1 MGEEIE
7 PSLLPQEAS
16 QRAGEKGATLPG
28 LSPSLGLGC
37 WVDTR
42 LDVSLLDPPTPLAGR
57 GERGYVT

>member
-16 QRAGEKGATLPG
+16 QGAGEKGATLPG
-28 LSPSLGLGC
+28 LSPSLGLGW

-42 LDVSLLDPPTPLAGR
+42 LDVSLPDPPPPH
-57 GERGYVT
+57 